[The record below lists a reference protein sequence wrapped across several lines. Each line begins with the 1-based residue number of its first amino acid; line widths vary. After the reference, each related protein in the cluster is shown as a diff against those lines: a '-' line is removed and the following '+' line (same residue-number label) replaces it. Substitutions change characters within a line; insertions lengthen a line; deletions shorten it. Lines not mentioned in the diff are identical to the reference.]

1 MRITEQ
7 LSWLFNLFTMEGD
20 IRILMGLF
28 YQLVSAQEGDK
39 EKEMETGTE
48 RMCTHVCVSAR
59 AFVFESDRSDAS
71 I

>member
-20 IRILMGLF
+20 SRILMGLF

-39 EKEMETGTE
+39 EKEMETRRE
-48 RMCTHVCVSAR
+48 RMYTFACVCER
-59 AFVFESDRSDAS
+59 ACICV
-71 I
+71 

>member
-20 IRILMGLF
+20 SRILMGLF

-39 EKEMETGTE
+39 EKETGTE
-48 RMCTHVCVSAR
+48 RMYMFACVCER
-59 AFVFESDRSDAS
+59 ACICV
-71 I
+71 